1 MLIETI
7 RIHNGVIQHLSLH
20 QERLARAQAAL
31 FGDYEPI
38 DLAGAIRPP
47 SGSGTLKCR
56 VLYGEE
62 ILDISYTPYVP
73 RHVRRLKAVE
83 ASLDYAHKFSDRGA
97 LNELFAARGDAD
109 DILIVRDGLVTDT
122 SIANV
127 AFRKNG
133 RWYTPRTPLLRG
145 TTRARLLSEGW
156 LEEAPLPCAML
167 ERAEELALMNAM
179 LGFHTVGRPSCPVRT
194 FTLEP

>member
-20 QERLARAQAAL
+20 QERLDRAQAAL
-31 FGDYEPI
+31 FADYEPI

-56 VLYGEE
+56 ILYGQE
-62 ILDISYTPYVP
+62 ILDVSYTPYVP

-83 ASLDYAHKFSDRGA
+83 ASLDYAHKFSDREA
-97 LNELFAARGDAD
+97 LDALFAARGDAD

-122 SIANV
+122 SIANI
-127 AFRKNG
+127 AFRKGG

-145 TTRARLLSEGW
+145 TTRERLLRSGF
-156 LEEAPLPCAML
+156 LTPRDIPIEEIGAFDAF
-167 ERAEELALMNAM
+167 ALMNAM
-179 LGFHTVGRPSCPVRT
+179 IGFVPVKDGKIV
-194 FTLEP
+194 